1 MTQTTVKPHLMAE
14 VAVAEAPHPF
24 PVWGGMTT
32 IKFAI
37 WLFLASEVMFFAG
50 LIGAYIVLRAG
61 TPTWPIV
68 ADVLNVPLVALNT
81 FILIVSSVTMVQAY
95 AGIQAGDQQKLKNM
109 LVTTTVLGIVFIA
122 IQGIEWSALL
132 GEGTTPS
139 ESIFG
144 ASFYVLTGFHGLH
157 VTGGVVALIV
167 TSIKAFRGRYSQTSH
182 DGVELMG
189 LYWHFVDVVWIILFT
204 IVYLI

>member
-61 TPTWPIV
+61 SPTWPV
-68 ADVLNVPLVALNT
+68 VSDVLNVPLVALNT

-109 LVTTTVLGIVFIA
+109 LVATTVLGIVFIA
-122 IQGIEWSALL
+122 IQAIEWSALL

-144 ASFYVLTGFHGLH
+144 ASFYVLTGFHGAH

-167 TSIKAFRGRYSQTSH
+167 TSIKAFRGRYSQTGH

>member
-1 MTQTTVKPHLMAE
+1 MTQTTVKPHLMSE
-14 VAVAEAPHPF
+14 IAVGEPHSF

-61 TPTWPIV
+61 SPTWPV
-68 ADVLNVPLVALNT
+68 VSQVLNVPLVALNT

-95 AGIQAGDQQKLKNM
+95 AGIQAGDQKKLKNM
-109 LVTTTVLGIVFIA
+109 LVATAVLGIVFLS
-122 IQGIEWSALL
+122 IQAIEWSSLFR
-132 GEGTTPS
+132 EGTTPS
-139 ESIFG
+139 GSIFG

-157 VTGGVVALIV
+157 VTGGVIA
-167 TSIKAFRGRYSQTSH
+167 
-182 DGVELMG
+182 
-189 LYWHFVDVVWIILFT
+189 
-204 IVYLI
+204 